1 MLIKRYREFIQS
13 SDAISFMAEKASF
26 THTALRDF
34 WPHSQALVAKV
45 QEVYSIANKLRSQGR
60 AMDDVNSFSS
70 EERKIFLS
78 SVTSFTLWDCLSECN
93 VFDAAAVQITFLF
106 Y

>member
-26 THTALRDF
+26 TYTALRDF

-45 QEVYSIANKLRSQGR
+45 QEVYSIANKLRLQGR
-60 AMDDVNSFSS
+60 AMDDVSS
-70 EERKIFLS
+70 EERKISLS

-93 VFDAAAVQITFLF
+93 VFDAAAVHITSLI